1 MPTLEVKDLSV
12 EYGSGGYLVKPFVDL
27 SFTINDGQLVVLL
40 GPSGSG
46 KTTLLSCL
54 AGLLKPTHGSVRLD
68 GMEITELEGAALA
81 NYRRQTVGIAFQSF
95 NLIPSLTAAEN
106 VMAALN
112 ANGVR
117 GAEAHERTK
126 ARLAEVN
133 LSERASHRPG
143 KMSGGQQQR
152 VAIAR
157 ALANDPLLLLADE
170 PTAHLDYIQVEEIVR
185 VIREL
190 AKPGRLVLVATHDA
204 RLMPLADA
212 VIDLSRLPQLEVAD
226 EEVKLKAGEVLFE
239 EGKRGTLV
247 YAVERGRVGIFR
259 LREDGTEEQL
269 DTVTKGQYFG
279 ELAPMLGS
287 PRSATARATTA
298 ATVRSYTLAEFR
310 KLQGVGKKPGAAA
323 AKAKP
328 STTVKKAKKQ
338 TRSTRR

>member
-12 EYGSGGYLVKPFVDL
+12 EYGSGGYLVRPFVDL
-27 SFTINDGQLVVLL
+27 SFSIEDGQLVVLL

-54 AGLLKPTHGSVRLD
+54 AGLLKPTRGSIRLD
-68 GMEITELEGAALA
+68 GTEITDLDSAAVA
-81 NYRRQTVGIAFQSF
+81 NYRRKTVGIAFQSF

-106 VMAALN
+106 VLAALN
-112 ANGVR
+112 ANGVH
-117 GAEAHERTK
+117 GTDAHERAN
-126 ARLAEVN
+126 ARLAEVG
-133 LSERASHRPG
+133 LTDRASHRPG
-143 KMSGGQQQR
+143 KLSGGQQQR

-157 ALANDPLLLLADE
+157 ALANDPVLLLADE

-212 VIDLSRLPQLEVAD
+212 VIDLSAAPVGEKAD
-226 EEVKLKAGEVLFE
+226 ETIKLKAGEVLFE
-239 EGKRGTLV
+239 EGTRGSLV
-247 YAVERGRVGIFR
+247 YSVERGRVGIFR
-259 LREDGTEEQL
+259 LLEDGSEEQL

-279 ELAPMLGS
+279 ELAPMLGT

-298 ATVRSYTLAEFR
+298 ATVRSYTLADFR
-310 KLQGVGKKPGAAA
+310 RRQGLGGKR
-323 AKAKP
+323 
-328 STTVKKAKKQ
+328 VQ
-338 TRSTRR
+338 

>member
-1 MPTLEVKDLSV
+1 MPILEVKDLSV
-12 EYGSGGYLVKPFVDL
+12 EYGSGGYLVRPFVDL
-27 SFTINDGQLVVLL
+27 SFTIEDGQLVVLL

-68 GMEITELEGAALA
+68 GMEVTELEGAALA

-112 ANGVR
+112 ANGVH
-117 GAEAHERTK
+117 GADAHARAS
-126 ARLAEVN
+126 ARLAEVG

-143 KMSGGQQQR
+143 KLSGGQQQR

-157 ALANDPLLLLADE
+157 ALANDPVLVLADE

-212 VIDLSRLPQLEVAD
+212 VIDLAAAPPQEEAD
-226 EEVKLKAGEVLFE
+226 ENIALKAGEVLFE
-239 EGKRGTLV
+239 EGTRGTLV
-247 YAVERGRVGIFR
+247 YSVVRGSVGIFR
-259 LREDGTEEQL
+259 LREDGSEEKL

-279 ELAPMLGS
+279 ELAPMLGT
-287 PRSATARATTA
+287 PRSATARATTRA
-298 ATVRSYTLAEFR
+298 VVRSFTLAEFR
-310 KLQGVGKKPGAAA
+310 RQQRKGGSA
-323 AKAKP
+323 
-328 STTVKKAKKQ
+328 
-338 TRSTRR
+338 